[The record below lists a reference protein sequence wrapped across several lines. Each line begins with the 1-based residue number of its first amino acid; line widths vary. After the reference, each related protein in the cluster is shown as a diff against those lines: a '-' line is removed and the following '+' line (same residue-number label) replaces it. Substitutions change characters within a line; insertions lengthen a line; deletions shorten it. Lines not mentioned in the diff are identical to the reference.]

1 MLTGEMRRN
10 PHVQSYV
17 VATDQVGLLGCCSC
31 AALAGDTQGCCPSV
45 AASAAASASAD
56 WHCLGRS

>member
-17 VATDQVGLLGCCSC
+17 VATDQVGLLGCCNC
-31 AALAGDTQGCCPSV
+31 AALTGDAQGLSPPAPAPAG
-45 AASAAASASAD
+45 
-56 WHCLGRS
+56 WRCLSRS